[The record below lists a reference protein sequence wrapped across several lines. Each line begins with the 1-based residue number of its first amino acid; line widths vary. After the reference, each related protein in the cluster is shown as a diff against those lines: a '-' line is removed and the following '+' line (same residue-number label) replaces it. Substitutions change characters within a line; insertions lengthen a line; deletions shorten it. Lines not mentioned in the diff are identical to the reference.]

1 MSDLQVAELEL
12 GPAGPAPSGLAL
24 TGPRPLCLRL
34 AAPRRRN
41 ALTLETVT
49 HLQSVLAGHRD
60 EVLVLGSSTPG
71 IFCAGADLAVDD
83 ATRAQLSDRLYA
95 CYEEMVARP
104 GIVVA
109 VVEGAAVGGGAQL
122 SAASDL
128 RVVSPDA
135 RWRWV
140 GPGHGLAVGAWILPD
155 LLGRSRALDLTL
167 TGRWLAVD
175 EASAAGFTTRVSSDP
190 WQAARELVEGLLRA
204 DADALARVKQVATSP
219 RLLDRLRAERTRNRE
234 AWSGRAPAPADAAA
248 DAAADGRRT

>member
-1 MSDLQVAELEL
+1 MSDLQVAELADL
-12 GPAGPAPSGLAL
+12 APAGPAPAAPAPA
-24 TGPRPLCLRL
+24 GPRPLCLRL

-41 ALTLETVT
+41 ALTLETVS
-49 HLQSVLAGHRD
+49 HLQAVLAEHRD
-60 EVLVLGSSTPG
+60 EVLLLGSSTPG

-83 ATRAQLSDRLYA
+83 ATRAELSDRLYA
-95 CYEEMVARP
+95 CYEEMVTRP
-104 GIVVA
+104 GLVVA

-167 TGRWLAVD
+167 SGRWLEAD
-175 EASAAGFTTRVSSDP
+175 EATAAGFTTRVSTDP
-190 WQAARELVEGLLRA
+190 WRAARELVEGLLRA
-204 DADALARVKQVATSP
+204 DAEALARVKLVATSP
-219 RLLDRLRAERTRNRE
+219 GLLDRMAAERTRNRE

-248 DAAADGRRT
+248 EGRRT

>member
-1 MSDLQVAELEL
+1 MSDLQVAELDD
-12 GPAGPAPSGLAL
+12 PTTA
-24 TGPRPLCLRL
+24 GPRPLCLRL

-49 HLQSVLAGHRD
+49 HLQAVLTDHRE
-60 EVLVLGSSTPG
+60 EVLLLGSTTPG
-71 IFCAGADLAVDD
+71 TFCAGADLAVAD

-95 CYEEMVARP
+95 CYEEMVTRP

-128 RVVSPDA
+128 RIVSPDA

-140 GPGHGLAVGAWILPD
+140 GPGHGLAVGAWVLPD

-167 TGRWLAVD
+167 TGRWLEVE

-190 WQAARELVEGLLRA
+190 WRTARELAERLLGA
-204 DADALARVKQVATSP
+204 DAAALARVKQVATNP
-219 RLLDRLRAERTRNRE
+219 ELLDRLRAERTRNRE
-234 AWSGRAPAPADAAA
+234 AWSGHAPAPTDAAA
-248 DAAADGRRT
+248 EGRRT

>member
-1 MSDLQVAELEL
+1 VSDLQVDRLADLAAE
-12 GPAGPAPSGLAL
+12 GPQ
-24 TGPRPLCLRL
+24 PLRLQL

-49 HLQSVLAGHRD
+49 HLQAVLAEHRD
-60 EVLVLGSSTPG
+60 EVLLLGSSTPG

-83 ATRAQLSDRLYA
+83 ATRAELSDRLYA
-95 CYEEMVARP
+95 CYEEMIARS

-109 VVEGAAVGGGAQL
+109 VVDGAAVGGGAQL

-155 LLGRSRALDLTL
+155 LLGRSRALDLTM
-167 TGRWLAVD
+167 TGRWLEVE

-190 WQAARELVEGLLRA
+190 WRAAREVVETLLRA
-204 DADALARVKQVATSP
+204 DAAALARVKQVATSP
-219 RLLDRLRAERTRNRE
+219 GLLQRLDEERARNRE
-234 AWSGRAPAPADAAA
+234 AWSGQAPAPADAAA
-248 DAAADGRRT
+248 EGRRT

>member
-1 MSDLQVAELEL
+1 MSDLQVAELEVFP
-12 GPAGPAPSGLAL
+12 PALARSRQ
-24 TGPRPLCLRL
+24 RPLCLRL

-49 HLQSVLAGHRD
+49 HLQAVLVEHRD
-60 EVLVLGSSTPG
+60 EVLLLGSSTPG

-83 ATRAQLSDRLYA
+83 ASRAELSDRLYA

-104 GIVVA
+104 GIVIA
-109 VVEGAAVGGGAQL
+109 VLEGAAVGGGAQL

-167 TGRWLAVD
+167 TGRWLEAD
-175 EASAAGFTTRVSSDP
+175 EAAAAGFTTRVSADP
-190 WQAARELVEGLLRA
+190 WQAARELVAGLLRA

-219 RLLDRLRAERTRNRE
+219 GLLHRLRAERTRNRQ
-234 AWSGRAPAPADAAA
+234 AWSGQAPAPADAAA
-248 DAAADGRRT
+248 DGRRT

>member
-1 MSDLQVAELEL
+1 VSDLQVDRLADLAAD
-12 GPAGPAPSGLAL
+12 GPQ
-24 TGPRPLCLRL
+24 PLRLRL

-49 HLQSVLAGHRD
+49 HLQAVLAEHRD
-60 EVLVLGSSTPG
+60 EVLLLGSSTPG

-83 ATRAQLSDRLYA
+83 ATRAELSDRLYA
-95 CYEEMVARP
+95 CYEEMIARP

-109 VVEGAAVGGGAQL
+109 VVDGAAVGGGAQL

-155 LLGRSRALDLTL
+155 LLGRSRALDLTM
-167 TGRWLAVD
+167 TGRWLEVE

-190 WQAARELVEGLLRA
+190 RRAAREVVETLLRA
-204 DADALARVKQVATSP
+204 DAAALARVKQVATSP
-219 RLLDRLRAERTRNRE
+219 GLLQRLDEERARNRE
-234 AWSGRAPAPADAAA
+234 AWSGQAPAPADAAA
-248 DAAADGRRT
+248 EGRRT